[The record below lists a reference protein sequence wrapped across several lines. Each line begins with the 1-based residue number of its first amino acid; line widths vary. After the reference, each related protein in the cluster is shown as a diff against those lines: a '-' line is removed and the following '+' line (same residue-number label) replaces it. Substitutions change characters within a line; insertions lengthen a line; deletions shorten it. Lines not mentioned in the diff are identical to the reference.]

1 MSTHRNLEFPLKLKN
16 FPMLKV
22 KELGK
27 DRNNDLITRKY
38 VEVEFSDY
46 CEIGATISS
55 MLELVN
61 GYMDTNREID
71 KSSVSYVIDF
81 VQKLIPFSELE
92 FLSDLQDVII
102 LNEVEETENTER
114 NTRPLIININQ

>member
-1 MSTHRNLEFPLKLKN
+1 MSTHRNLEFPLRLKH
-16 FPMLKV
+16 FPTLQV
-22 KELGK
+22 KNIRK
-27 DRNNDLITRKY
+27 DRDNNLLVKKV

-46 CEIGATISS
+46 CEIGTTISS

-61 GYMDTNREID
+61 GYMDTSREID

-81 VQKLIPFSELE
+81 VQKLIPFTELE

-102 LNEVEETENTER
+102 LNEAEETENTER
-114 NTRPLIININQ
+114 STRPLIININQ

>member
-1 MSTHRNLEFPLKLKN
+1 MVK
-16 FPMLKV
+16 KV
-22 KELGK
+22 
-27 DRNNDLITRKY
+27 

-71 KSSVSYVIDF
+71 KTSVSYVIDF
-81 VQKLIPFSELE
+81 VQKLIPFSELQ
-92 FLSDLQDVII
+92 FLSDLQDVVI